1 MACECKSQEAR
12 SIAHILQKSVI
23 DTATPAK
30 DGGNHS
36 DQSYMRSTACNDPLI
51 VNHAAVHAH
60 APCKAFGV
68 HHRSDG
74 WAPCAAA
81 ALICSS
87 VAPFRFLA
95 SFCTL
100 FTNVPHTPTISSV
113 ELTQG
118 SAEHVE
124 Q

>member
-1 MACECKSQEAR
+1 MR
-12 SIAHILQKSVI
+12 AHILEKSVI
-23 DTATPAK
+23 HTATPAK
-30 DGGNHS
+30 EGDNHS
-36 DQSYMRSTACNDPLI
+36 TQSSMTASACNGPLI
-51 VNHAAVHAH
+51 VNYAAVLAH
-60 APCKAFGV
+60 THYKAVGM

-100 FTNVPHTPTISSV
+100 FTNVPHTPTMSSV

-118 SAEHVE
+118 SAEHF
-124 Q
+124 QQ

>member
-1 MACECKSQEAR
+1 M
-12 SIAHILQKSVI
+12 
-23 DTATPAK
+23 
-30 DGGNHS
+30 
-36 DQSYMRSTACNDPLI
+36 
-51 VNHAAVHAH
+51 
-60 APCKAFGV
+60 

-87 VAPFRFLA
+87 VAPFKFLA

-100 FTNVPHTPTISSV
+100 LTNVPHTPTMSSV

-118 SAEHVE
+118 SAEHFSAVSLILLYILRSRWVMYVE
-124 Q
+124 EKRRT